1 MATKRK
7 KRKANIPNLL
17 LTLFAIIFLLV
28 LVFKFH
34 YNVSSEMITSNNTG
48 NQITRSW
55 RARSIHFSKARH

>member
-48 NQITRSW
+48 NQITRS
-55 RARSIHFSKARH
+55 